1 MGKGEYIIR
10 RLALAI
16 LVLVGVSII
25 TFGISRLVPSDPAS
39 LHAGIRASR
48 EAKEAARIKL
58 GLDRPLYEQY
68 FRYIGD
74 VLRGDFGISVR
85 THRPIIDDLRIFLPA
100 TLELVAVSMIIT
112 LMIGIPLGVLSGAWK
127 DSPVDHFSRVF
138 AVVNVSMP
146 VFWLALLLQL
156 LFVRQLGWLP
166 LGARVSKEIAIITPI
181 ERITGFYLIDTA
193 LAGNWAAF
201 RDVLRH
207 LILPSLALASYGI
220 GLTIRMI
227 RATMVE
233 VLQQKYIT
241 AAWAAGLTRREV
253 FFRQALKNA
262 IVPTLMVLSLN
273 FVWQIS
279 GAMLV
284 EIVFRWPGV
293 GRYLVDAILMID
305 FPIVVSVALVVTIFY
320 VLTNLFVDLLQ
331 AVIDPRVSLE

>member
-25 TFGISRLVPSDPAS
+25 TFVISRLVPSDPAS
-39 LHAGIRASR
+39 LHAGIRASK

-58 GLDRPLYEQY
+58 GLDLPLYEQY

-74 VLRGDFGISVR
+74 VVRGDFGVSVR
-85 THRPIIDDLRIFLPA
+85 THRPIIDDLRIYLPA
-100 TLELVAVSMIIT
+100 TLELVLVSMTIT
-112 LMIGIPLGVLSGAWK
+112 VLIGIPLGVLSGAWK
-127 DSPVDHFSRVF
+127 DSPVDHFSRIF

-166 LGARVSKEIAIITPI
+166 LGARVSKEIAIVTPI
-181 ERITGFYLIDTA
+181 ERITGFYLVDTA

-201 RDVLRH
+201 RDVALH

-233 VLQQKYIT
+233 VLQQQYIT

-284 EIVFRWPGV
+284 EIVFRWPGL

-305 FPIVVSVALVVTIFY
+305 FPIVVSVALVVTVFY

>member
-25 TFGISRLVPSDPAS
+25 TFVISRLVPSDPAS
-39 LHAGIRASR
+39 LHAGIRASK

-58 GLDRPLYEQY
+58 GLDLPLYEQY

-74 VLRGDFGISVR
+74 VVRGDFGVSVR
-85 THRPIIDDLRIFLPA
+85 THRPIIDDLRIYLPA
-100 TLELVAVSMIIT
+100 TLELVLVSMTIT
-112 LMIGIPLGVLSGAWK
+112 VLIGIPLGVLSGAWK
-127 DSPVDHFSRVF
+127 DSPVDHFSRIF

-201 RDVLRH
+201 RDVARH

-284 EIVFRWPGV
+284 EIVFRWPGL

-305 FPIVVSVALVVTIFY
+305 FPIVVSVALVVTVFY

>member
-25 TFGISRLVPSDPAS
+25 TFVISRLVPSDPAS
-39 LHAGIRASR
+39 LHVGIRASK

-68 FRYIGD
+68 FRYMGD
-74 VLRGDFGISVR
+74 VLRGDFGVSVR

-100 TLELVAVSMIIT
+100 TLELVMVAMIIT

-127 DSPVDHFSRVF
+127 DSPLDHFSRVF

-193 LAGNWAAF
+193 LTGNWAAF

-207 LILPSLALASYGI
+207 LILPSLALSSYGI

-284 EIVFRWPGV
+284 ELVFLWPGL

-305 FPIVVSVALVVTIFY
+305 FPIVVSVALVVTVFY

>member
-25 TFGISRLVPSDPAS
+25 TFVISRLVPSDPAS
-39 LHAGIRASR
+39 LHAGIRASK

-74 VLRGDFGISVR
+74 VLRGDFGVSVR
-85 THRPIIDDLRIFLPA
+85 THRPIIDDLRIYLPA
-100 TLELVAVSMIIT
+100 TLELVMVAMIIT
-112 LMIGIPLGVLSGAWK
+112 LAIGIPLGVLSGAWK
-127 DSPVDHFSRVF
+127 DSPLDHFSRVF

-166 LGARVSKEIAIITPI
+166 LGARVSKEIAIVTPI
-181 ERITGFYLIDTA
+181 ERITGFYLVDTA

-201 RDVLRH
+201 RDVARH

-241 AAWAAGLTRREV
+241 AAWAAGLSRREV

-262 IVPTLMVLSLN
+262 VVPALMVLSLN

-284 EIVFRWPGV
+284 EIVFRWPGL

-305 FPIVVSVALVVTIFY
+305 FPIVVSVALVVTVFY

>member
-1 MGKGEYIIR
+1 VGKGEYIIR

-156 LFVRQLGWLP
+156 LFVRQLDWLP

-220 GLTIRMI
+220 GLTIRMT

-284 EIVFRWPGV
+284 EIVFRWPGL
-293 GRYLVDAILMID
+293 GRYWVDAILMID

>member
-1 MGKGEYIIR
+1 MGKSEYIIR

-25 TFGISRLVPSDPAS
+25 TFVISRLVPSDPAS
-39 LHAGIRASR
+39 LHAGIRASK

-74 VLRGDFGISVR
+74 VLRGDFGVSVR
-85 THRPIIDDLRIFLPA
+85 THRPIIDDLRIYLPA
-100 TLELVAVSMIIT
+100 TLELVMVAMIIT

-127 DSPVDHFSRVF
+127 DSPLDHFSRVF

-166 LGARVSKEIAIITPI
+166 LGARVSKEIAIVTPI
-181 ERITGFYLIDTA
+181 ERITGFYLVDTA

-201 RDVLRH
+201 RDVARH

-262 IVPTLMVLSLN
+262 IVPALMVLSLN

-284 EIVFRWPGV
+284 EIVFRWPGL

-305 FPIVVSVALVVTIFY
+305 FPIVVSVALVVTVFY

>member
-1 MGKGEYIIR
+1 VGKGEYIIR

-39 LHAGIRASR
+39 LHAGIRATK

-100 TLELVAVSMIIT
+100 TLELVLVSMIIT

-181 ERITGFYLIDTA
+181 ERITGFYLVDTA

-207 LILPSLALASYGI
+207 LILPGLALASYGV

-284 EIVFRWPGV
+284 EIVFRWPGL

-331 AVIDPRVSLE
+331 AVIDPRVSLD

>member
-85 THRPIIDDLRIFLPA
+85 THRPIIDDLLIFLPA

-127 DSPVDHFSRVF
+127 DSLVDHFSRVF

-220 GLTIRMI
+220 GLTIRMT

-284 EIVFRWPGV
+284 EIVFRWPGL

>member
-85 THRPIIDDLRIFLPA
+85 THRPIIDDLRIYLPA
-100 TLELVAVSMIIT
+100 TLELVAVAMIIT
-112 LMIGIPLGVLSGAWK
+112 LTIGIPLGVLSGAWK
-127 DSPVDHFSRVF
+127 DSLVDHFSRVF

>member
-220 GLTIRMI
+220 GLTIRMT

>member
-25 TFGISRLVPSDPAS
+25 TFVISRLVPSDPAS

-74 VLRGDFGISVR
+74 VLRGDFGVSVR
-85 THRPIIDDLRIFLPA
+85 THRPIIDDLRIYLPA
-100 TLELVAVSMIIT
+100 TLELVMVAMIIT

-127 DSPVDHFSRVF
+127 DSPLDHFSRVF

-166 LGARVSKEIAIITPI
+166 LGARVSKEIAIVTPI
-181 ERITGFYLIDTA
+181 ERITGFYLVDTA

-201 RDVLRH
+201 RDVARH

-262 IVPTLMVLSLN
+262 IVPALMVLSLN

-284 EIVFRWPGV
+284 EIVFRWPGL

-305 FPIVVSVALVVTIFY
+305 FPIVVSVALVVTVFY

>member
-25 TFGISRLVPSDPAS
+25 TFAIARLVPSDPAS

-220 GLTIRMI
+220 GLTIRMT

>member
-25 TFGISRLVPSDPAS
+25 TFVISRLVPSDPAS
-39 LHAGIRASR
+39 LHAGIRASK

-58 GLDRPLYEQY
+58 GLDLPLYEQY
-68 FRYIGD
+68 FRYVGD
-74 VLRGDFGISVR
+74 VVRGDFGVSVR
-85 THRPIIDDLRIFLPA
+85 THRPIIDDLRIYLPA
-100 TLELVAVSMIIT
+100 TLELVLVSMTIT
-112 LMIGIPLGVLSGAWK
+112 VLIGIPLGVLSGAWK
-127 DSPVDHFSRVF
+127 DSPVDHFSRIF

-166 LGARVSKEIAIITPI
+166 LGARVSKEIAIVTPI
-181 ERITGFYLIDTA
+181 ERITGFYLVDTA

-201 RDVLRH
+201 RDVALH

-233 VLQQKYIT
+233 VLQQQYIT

-284 EIVFRWPGV
+284 EIVFRWPGL

-305 FPIVVSVALVVTIFY
+305 FPIVVSVALVVTVFY